1 MRKIQLCILLLLCS
15 VTGFAQSANSADALF
30 QAGDYTAAQEQYA
43 QLIKRYPNHA
53 LYNYRYARCAQELGD
68 LPTALHY
75 FHLSGDRYDLK
86 HFNVGEI
93 HLQLWHPNEA
103 IAAYQSYLSRPN
115 VSEEKQ
121 AYVANQIRHAEK
133 LQRYLRRVECLSIID
148 SIEVAVDSLLYA
160 CPLSH
165 EAGTL
170 AYDSIG
176 NIIYTNQRSDQQLWT
191 DSAHQIVYRH
201 RLLDQWTAPQTLP
214 QEVNF
219 CQQQANPY
227 ILSDGVTLYFA
238 ACDSNG
244 LGGLDIYVTR
254 YNTASES
261 YTTPENLGMPY
272 NSPANEYF
280 LLIDEA
286 QGIGYLATDRFA
298 ANGKAHIYS
307 FIPTQQKQYW
317 RNLTTDSL
325 VAYAQ
330 LKQFVRVQPAANDS
344 SITDDTIPQPIHNE
358 IFFVLNDSVI
368 YTHLNQFKSSDARK
382 KYAEWEQ
389 QQCLIDSEQQQL
401 EQLRLQYNSA
411 DETTQQ
417 KLAPAIL
424 RLENNQSQLSK
435 CLNNLLFEIR
445 TAEIKER

>member
-411 DETTQQ
+411 DEATQQ

-435 CLNNLLFEIR
+435 RLNNLLFEIR

>member
-330 LKQFVRVQPAANDS
+330 LKQFVRVQPTANDS

-389 QQCLIDSEQQQL
+389 QQRLIDSERQQL

-411 DETTQQ
+411 DEATQQ

>member
-75 FHLSGDRYDLK
+75 FQLSGDRYDLK
-86 HFNVGEI
+86 HFHVGEI
-93 HLQLWHPNEA
+93 HLHLWHPNEA

-121 AYVANQIRHAEK
+121 TYVANQIRHAEK

-176 NIIYTNQRSDQQLWT
+176 NIIYTNQRGDQQLWT

-201 RLLDQWTAPQTLP
+201 RLLDQWTTPQTLP

-254 YNTASES
+254 YNTTSES

-330 LKQFVRVQPAANDS
+330 LKQFVRVQPTANDS

-368 YTHLNQFKSSDARK
+368 YTHLNQFKSNDARK

-389 QQCLIDSEQQQL
+389 QQRLIDSEQQQL

-411 DETTQQ
+411 DEATQQ

-445 TAEIKER
+445 TAEVKER

>member
-330 LKQFVRVQPAANDS
+330 LKQFVRVLPTANDS

-389 QQCLIDSEQQQL
+389 QQRLIDSEQQQL

-411 DETTQQ
+411 DEATQQ

-445 TAEIKER
+445 TAEVKER

>member
-75 FHLSGDRYDLK
+75 FQLSGDRYDLK

-330 LKQFVRVQPAANDS
+330 LKQFVRVQPTANDS

-411 DETTQQ
+411 DEATQQ